1 MKADHREEGG
11 STEGAGEGKT
21 GGPVEP
27 GRPGIA
33 EQGPMRLPAEP
44 FDRFAELLEASPP
57 PEFEALRDRETRW
70 SR

>member
-1 MKADHREEGG
+1 ME
-11 STEGAGEGKT
+11 SSGEGKT
-21 GGPVEP
+21 DRPVESA
-27 GRPGIA
+27 RLGIA